1 MRGRSLLLARVV
13 WLAVALLAV
22 GVFVASVPAYFAE
35 LQTVCTSPH
44 AGCVIYAGY
53 STALQVAF
61 GVAYCTVGALI
72 FRRSSE
78 DWGALLTSFWLVTF
92 GTTFA
97 GMTSVLERSYPALD
111 IFYDA
116 PGNLAFLFLLLLCYL
131 FPDGRFVPRW
141 TRWAAIFFAAYVV
154 MDELYPDFPY
164 NLDSWGPL
172 LGVPFFLILAGSMVY
187 AQLHRYRYV
196 SGDRSRQQSKWP
208 VLGFIA
214 AILAF
219 IGLGLEDTFQLF
231 PQSGAV
237 GMLSELVYQT
247 VISLAFL
254 LIPLSILWA
263 ILRYRLYDI
272 DLILRRAFFIATLSA
287 VYLGSIVIAAIAAV
301 AFLSITIRLPPSLL
315 VVIVGGV
322 LTFASGLTLQL
333 LNRLE
338 QQKINQQEGARQER
352 EMVQEELRSQEEALR
367 SYLSSLYELLLEHR
381 LREQPRDSD
390 VRRLA
395 QIRTTMLLLS
405 LRGDGKGR
413 LLQLIYD
420 LDLISRTTP
429 IIELRGADLRD
440 AILSDADLSNTCLA
454 GANLFGAYLSGADL
468 RGADL
473 RGANLKDAKGVS
485 NERLQQQT
493 KYLKGA
499 TMPNGQTYEDWLEV
513 QKSRGE
519 DTDNADSS

>member
-1 MRGRSLLLARVV
+1 
-13 WLAVALLAV
+13 
-22 GVFVASVPAYFAE
+22 
-35 LQTVCTSPH
+35 
-44 AGCVIYAGY
+44 
-53 STALQVAF
+53 
-61 GVAYCTVGALI
+61 
-72 FRRSSE
+72 
-78 DWGALLTSFWLVTF
+78 
-92 GTTFA
+92 
-97 GMTSVLERSYPALD
+97 
-111 IFYDA
+111 
-116 PGNLAFLFLLLLCYL
+116 
-131 FPDGRFVPRW
+131 
-141 TRWAAIFFAAYVV
+141 
-154 MDELYPDFPY
+154 
-164 NLDSWGPL
+164 
-172 LGVPFFLILAGSMVY
+172 
-187 AQLHRYRYV
+187 
-196 SGDRSRQQSKWP
+196 
-208 VLGFIA
+208 
-214 AILAF
+214 
-219 IGLGLEDTFQLF
+219 
-231 PQSGAV
+231 
-237 GMLSELVYQT
+237 
-247 VISLAFL
+247 
-254 LIPLSILWA
+254 
-263 ILRYRLYDI
+263 
-272 DLILRRAFFIATLSA
+272 
-287 VYLGSIVIAAIAAV
+287 
-301 AFLSITIRLPPSLL
+301 

-395 QIRTTMLLLS
+395 QVRTTMLLLS